1 MKLRRLLYIAF
12 VAALSMGVV
21 ACNDD
26 ELGETIF
33 PEVNETLDPNSYS
46 FQLDSFLKREYLIPY
61 NLDFCYKMEDVGTDM
76 NYNLVPATYDHS
88 VELAALTKY
97 LWFEVYD
104 KEMGPE
110 FLRAWGPRMIHLIGS
125 PAFNPVNGTMILG
138 LAEGGIKVSLF
149 RVNYIDFNPDSLNE
163 YYLKTMHHEF
173 AHILHQTKTY
183 PQEFKLISSAVYD
196 PTGWQDLQDEYVNSM
211 GCVTAYGSSQ
221 EREDFA
227 EIIANYITKT
237 DEQWEEI
244 MYHAGRN
251 FEQVGVNKY
260 GQPVYS
266 DENEE
271 IQDDKG
277 GLADGIDGVA
287 IINQKV
293 QIARTWF
300 RDAWGLDL
308 DALRAEVQRRQSN
321 INIDSLRNVVYSI
334 GNPVADTTEGDA
346 DTNE

>member
-138 LAEGGIKVSLF
+138 LAEGGI
-149 RVNYIDFNPDSLNE
+149 
-163 YYLKTMHHEF
+163 
-173 AHILHQTKTY
+173 
-183 PQEFKLISSAVYD
+183 
-196 PTGWQDLQDEYVNSM
+196 
-211 GCVTAYGSSQ
+211 
-221 EREDFA
+221 
-227 EIIANYITKT
+227 
-237 DEQWEEI
+237 
-244 MYHAGRN
+244 
-251 FEQVGVNKY
+251 
-260 GQPVYS
+260 
-266 DENEE
+266 
-271 IQDDKG
+271 
-277 GLADGIDGVA
+277 
-287 IINQKV
+287 
-293 QIARTWF
+293 
-300 RDAWGLDL
+300 
-308 DALRAEVQRRQSN
+308 
-321 INIDSLRNVVYSI
+321 
-334 GNPVADTTEGDA
+334 
-346 DTNE
+346 

>member
-1 MKLRRLLYIAF
+1 MKLRKLLYIAF
-12 VAALSMGVV
+12 IATVLTGVT

-26 ELGETIF
+26 ELGESIF
-33 PEVNETLDPNSYS
+33 PEIDEKLDPNSYS
-46 FQLDSFLKREYLIPY
+46 FQLDSFLKREYLLPY

-76 NYNLVPATYDHS
+76 NYNLVPATYDAS
-88 VELAALTKY
+88 IDLAALTKY

-104 KEMGPE
+104 TEVGPE
-110 FLRAWGPRMIHLIGS
+110 FLRAYGPRIIHLIGS

-138 LAEGGIKVSLF
+138 LAEGGIKVSLY
-149 RVNYIDFNPDSLNE
+149 RVNYIDPTSADQLNE
-163 YYLKTMHHEF
+163 FYLKTMHHEF

-183 PQEFKLISSAVYD
+183 PSEFKLISSAVYD
-196 PTGWQDLQDEYVNSM
+196 PTGWQYRQDAYVNSM

-237 DEQWEEI
+237 EAQWNEI

-251 FEQVGVNKY
+251 FEQVGEDKY
-260 GQPVYS
+260 GNPVYS
-266 DENEE
+266 DENEA
-271 IQDDKG
+271 IQDDEG

-287 IINQKV
+287 VINQKV

-308 DALRAEVQRRQSN
+308 DSLRAEVQRRQSN

-334 GNPVADTTEGDA
+334 GKPSVT
-346 DTNE
+346 TNE